1 MTSTSTS
8 SSRLIILAALVA
20 LNACGGSSTAPT
32 TQPPP
37 PPPVATTFTLSGTVT
52 STSGAPIA
60 GATVR
65 IGDGPNSGRST
76 TTSAAGTYSLAT
88 LTASGFTASASATNF
103 VSLGKGVNL
112 TSSQTVD
119 FQLAPTPLFTQSG
132 EGNSVFDMPTT
143 VSRVRI
149 VGTYTG
155 AGSNFIVRIGGRLVV
170 NEIIGTR
177 WPSTVSDGTYL
188 TSGGTVEIT
197 NSAGVVWT
205 FTEVR

>member
-1 MTSTSTS
+1 MPHLLRASLPVICALT
-8 SSRLIILAALVA
+8 LA
-20 LNACGGSSTAPT
+20 CSGSSPTAPNST
-32 TQPPP
+32 PPP
-37 PPPVATTFTLSGTVT
+37 APPTPTTFTLSGTVT

-65 IGDGPNSGRST
+65 IGDGPNQGRST
-76 TTSAAGTYSLAT
+76 TTSSTGTYSLAT

-119 FQLAPTPLFTQSG
+119 FQLAPTPLFTRSG
-132 EGNSVFDMPTT
+132 EGNTVFDMPTT
-143 VSRVRI
+143 VARIRI
-149 VGTYTG
+149 VGTYAG
-155 AGSNFIVRIGGRLVV
+155 SGSNFIVRIGGRLVV

-197 NSAGVVWT
+197 NSAGVQWT
-205 FTEVR
+205 FTEAR